1 MSNPAALAVLRQ
13 SPIFRGLAK
22 PTLGALADMAT
33 NRRYESGEAVF
44 REHEQGMTLIGVI
57 SGQLRITTTSPDG
70 RELNLN
76 VIKPGEIVGE
86 IAFLDGGTRTATG
99 IAAVPSVCFAIQR
112 APFFRLVE
120 STPHLATHL
129 LQLVCARVRWTS
141 RLVADSAFLSVP
153 ERLAARLADLC
164 NGVASAK
171 DGSVRL
177 EISQLEL
184 AAFLGVSRQVVN
196 RYLGDW
202 QQAGHLVLTRGAITV
217 QNLEAILS

>member
-112 APFFRLVE
+112 GPNWLR
-120 STPHLATHL
+120 
-129 LQLVCARVRWTS
+129 R
-141 RLVADSAFLSVP
+141 
-153 ERLAARLADLC
+153 
-164 NGVASAK
+164 
-171 DGSVRL
+171 
-177 EISQLEL
+177 
-184 AAFLGVSRQVVN
+184 
-196 RYLGDW
+196 
-202 QQAGHLVLTRGAITV
+202 RGARRR
-217 QNLEAILS
+217 